1 MSLYDKKEI
10 MDKFI
15 HNNIFGKL
23 KDEVTVNICTFKYL
37 CGLNVIN
44 IDDKFA
50 TELKFRYGINIISS
64 NKLENIISY
73 GIEDS
78 KSDFIEFNISEDKP
92 NKSKNKRNIE
102 VSIKSTLTHS
112 SFDKNKTSINS
123 THSIICDNIKIEKD
137 KYYYII
143 IIYNGLLYG
152 TPYIRVFDNNPFE
165 SKIDNDSI
173 ADIIFDIYSKDCVYN
188 SIHTKNLSVS
198 ETTSETEIIGEK
210 MTISD
215 NLDKVNN
222 IINRSEKETLENPDG
237 PITKYTA
244 ENGLS
249 AVFETE
255 VDQETGDEYTEKRY
269 YIKDIPVY
277 MYREI
282 LRSKSGKVDIDPIMD
297 FLHLPD
303 KMKVSID
310 KSEIPSDI
318 ISRFDDIIEYIFDK
332 NKLFITLNENTK
344 YEYFAEHY
352 NNNKIYLCCITLS
365 SETDDKDLITL
376 KPIVDQIFVRIFDN
390 KFGAIYFDSI
400 NPNKVMNNKITILDF
415 ENGNIIFDANFT
427 EENINY
433 KKYNYSSDIC
443 NFSIMECNGYTNTYS
458 YNSEELCY
466 HKIIGVNTDKTDNII
481 QHNIISNIFSNDDE
495 FIYLRDTFG
504 VPYKYYLNKR

>member
-10 MDKFI
+10 MDRFI

-73 GIEDS
+73 GAEDS
-78 KSDFIEFNISEDKP
+78 KSDFIEFNIPEDKP

-152 TPYIRVFDNNPFE
+152 APYVRVFDNNPFE

-210 MTISD
+210 MSISD

-244 ENGLS
+244 DNPFS

-282 LRSKSGKVDIDPIMD
+282 LRSKSGKVDIDPIVD
-297 FLHLPD
+297 FLHLPN
-303 KMKVSID
+303 KMKVSI
-310 KSEIPSDI
+310 
-318 ISRFDDIIEYIFDK
+318 
-332 NKLFITLNENTK
+332 NKLEI
-344 YEYFAEHY
+344 
-352 NNNKIYLCCITLS
+352 
-365 SETDDKDLITL
+365 
-376 KPIVDQIFVRIFDN
+376 
-390 KFGAIYFDSI
+390 
-400 NPNKVMNNKITILDF
+400 
-415 ENGNIIFDANFT
+415 
-427 EENINY
+427 
-433 KKYNYSSDIC
+433 SSDIVSKFNNILEYIYSIQI
-443 NFSIMECNGYTNTYS
+443 NF
-458 YNSEELCY
+458 
-466 HKIIGVNTDKTDNII
+466 
-481 QHNIISNIFSNDDE
+481 
-495 FIYLRDTFG
+495 YLH
-504 VPYKYYLNKR
+504 